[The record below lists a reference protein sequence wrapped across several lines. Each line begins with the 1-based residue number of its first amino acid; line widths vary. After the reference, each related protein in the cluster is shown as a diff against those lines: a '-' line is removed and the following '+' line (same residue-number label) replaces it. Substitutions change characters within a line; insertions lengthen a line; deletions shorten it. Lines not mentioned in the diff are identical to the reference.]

1 MVDLFAGIFLACPGT
16 VGGKGYVLYAMA
28 PTFQCGGCIT
38 LDRLVPETH
47 KMDKSDKHILDGQF
61 TATFDSLVTESID
74 SWKVPGLSIAVI
86 QDDEV
91 CAKVRRILFSMN
103 WANGG

>member
-1 MVDLFAGIFLACPGT
+1 M
-16 VGGKGYVLYAMA
+16 
-28 PTFQCGGCIT
+28 
-38 LDRLVPETH
+38 DR
-47 KMDKSDKHILDGQF
+47 SDKYIQNGQF

-91 CAKVRRILFSMN
+91 CAKVHRIFFSMN

>member
-1 MVDLFAGIFLACPGT
+1 M
-16 VGGKGYVLYAMA
+16 
-28 PTFQCGGCIT
+28 
-38 LDRLVPETH
+38 DR
-47 KMDKSDKHILDGQF
+47 SDKYSLDGQI
-61 TATFDSLVTESID
+61 TATLDSLVTESID

-91 CAKVRRILFSMN
+91 CAKVRRIFFSMN